1 MKVVVGDNVG
11 VNGGASGEYE
21 LAPIGGD
28 DGVAVAGLGEGERWY
43 RAWSEKVENGR
54 ECGCAYEYGRSTGV
68 GEKVVGGDGY
78 GCQYPVICIPCCRG
92 AVVDDGAFARTS
104 SRWGSG

>member
-43 RAWSEKVENGR
+43 GTGHGVKRWRMEGSVDARMSMEEAPESAKRLWGVMDTD
-54 ECGCAYEYGRSTGV
+54 AST
-68 GEKVVGGDGY
+68 
-78 GCQYPVICIPCCRG
+78 R
-92 AVVDDGAFARTS
+92 
-104 SRWGSG
+104 

>member
-11 VNGGASGEYE
+11 VNGGASGEHE

-54 ECGCAYEYGRSTGV
+54 ECGCAHECGRSTGV

-78 GCQYPVICIPCCRG
+78 GCQYPVICIPCCSG